1 MNTATS
7 GARTHLTQ
15 AERSERTRVLLF
27 EATIECL
34 LDLGYAGTSVNEIC
48 RRAGLSRGAQQHH
61 FATKGELMAHAL
73 EYLVTKLT
81 DQITGAIH
89 ELADDPER
97 IAKGIDLLWRTF
109 SGTLSTAAMELWV
122 AARTD
127 PELRGALV
135 PVDRALGRATVTLYR
150 DLAWR
155 DASEERMTTLYWLTV
170 NLTRGLAMDAMIGGD
185 ETRRAHL
192 LDEWKRLAPTLLE
205 QGAASTELVRP
216 VGPALARADPP
227 AC

>member
-1 MNTATS
+1 META
-7 GARTHLTQ
+7 ARTHLTQ

-81 DQITGAIH
+81 NQVTDAIH
-89 ELADDPER
+89 ELAGDPDR
-97 IAKGIDLLWRTF
+97 VAKGIDLLWQTF

-127 PELRGALV
+127 PELRGALL
-135 PVDRALGRATVTLYR
+135 PVDRALGRATVDLYR
-150 DLAWR
+150 NVAWR
-155 DASEERMTTLYWLTV
+155 DAPAERLDTLYWLTV

-185 ETRRAHL
+185 ETRRNHL
-192 LDEWKRLAPTLLE
+192 LDEWKRIATGLL
-205 QGAASTELVRP
+205 S
-216 VGPALARADPP
+216 
-227 AC
+227 

>member
-1 MNTATS
+1 MDTAST
-7 GARTHLTQ
+7 RTHLTQ

-81 DQITGAIH
+81 DQITGAIR
-89 ELADDPER
+89 ELAGDPDR
-97 IAKGIDLLWRTF
+97 IAKGIDLLWQTF

-127 PELRGALV
+127 PELRGALL
-135 PVDRALGRATVTLYR
+135 PVDRALGRATVDLYR
-150 DLAWR
+150 NVAWL
-155 DASEERMTTLYWLTV
+155 DAPAERMDTLYWLTV

-185 ETRRAHL
+185 ETRRNQL
-192 LDEWKRLAPTLLE
+192 LDEWKRIATGML
-205 QGAASTELVRP
+205 G
-216 VGPALARADPP
+216 
-227 AC
+227 